1 MSSEEEAAQQ
11 AKLASKYGGLPSKKG
26 ILNKRMKGQ
35 TERTFFD
42 SADHFSGK
50 ETGNA
55 QKQPSPS
62 ATVPSTSSTTLET
75 TTSGT
80 TTSSGGSSGSSSS
93 MAGVSAGTGGT
104 PSGGDASST
113 EATQTAKLSNKY
125 GGLPNKKNI
134 LNKRMKG
141 QNERTYFDSADHFSG
156 KETGSQTKSP
166 IKGNPALG
174 HLKK

>member
-50 ETGNA
+50 ETG
-55 QKQPSPS
+55 
-62 ATVPSTSSTTLET
+62 
-75 TTSGT
+75 
-80 TTSSGGSSGSSSS
+80 
-93 MAGVSAGTGGT
+93 
-104 PSGGDASST
+104 
-113 EATQTAKLSNKY
+113 
-125 GGLPNKKNI
+125 
-134 LNKRMKG
+134 
-141 QNERTYFDSADHFSG
+141 
-156 KETGSQTKSP
+156 SQTKSP

>member
-62 ATVPSTSSTTLET
+62 ATVPSTSTTTLET

-80 TTSSGGSSGSSSS
+80 TSGGGGSSS

>member
-62 ATVPSTSSTTLET
+62 ATVPSTSTTTLET

-80 TTSSGGSSGSSSS
+80 STSGGGGGSST
-93 MAGVSAGTGGT
+93 AGVSAGTGGT
-104 PSGGDASST
+104 SSGGGGDASST

-125 GGLPNKKNI
+125 GGLPNKKGI

-166 IKGNPALG
+166 LKGNPALG